1 MNVLSALWRVAG
13 VAWKKSEMGVIKTAA
28 NETIYGH

>member
-1 MNVLSALWRVAG
+1 MNVLSALWRAAG
-13 VAWKKSEMGVIKTAA
+13 VPGKMTWMKVIKTAA